1 MLLVLEPLAFVLLT
15 VIEGVD
21 TIALTA
27 AFLILALIPVAIG
40 ISSLTFSLGFAGH
53 HFAAVLTAITGD
65 SGAERYLLRIAKE
78 GHGGQT
84 YRKNIMFQSVLVI

>member
-1 MLLVLEPLAFVLLT
+1 MPSNYHTHSIYCDGRDAPSEMA
-15 VIEGVD
+15 EK
-21 TIALTA
+21 A
-27 AFLILALIPVAIG
+27 
-40 ISSLTFSLGFAGH
+40 FSLGFAGH

-84 YRKNIMFQSVLVI
+84 YRKNIMFQSFVLI